1 MCNNPST
8 QTPQQGF
15 IAFLW
20 ALPQNLQQ
28 KLGDFFLASRWWSFR
43 SCHGSIDRWWIGL
56 GSFEELSWPFLD
68 TKTMEVG
75 RAIGGND
82 IMTWSFGCQKFL
94 CVSTFRLAWPTCG
107 FFVGGR
113 FLETSTSAKKSQ
125 EEHGRDEAVFDSWL
139 GSKHCAG

>member
-20 ALPQNLQQ
+20 AHPQNLQQ

-68 TKTMEVG
+68 TKTMGVG

-113 FLETSTSAKKSQ
+113 FLETSNSAKKSQ